1 MRASHRIL
9 HSLEPHQQVLPTRAD
24 VESDPCAGDV
34 HVGQMP
40 GVVAPYLSR
49 QWGVSRR
56 MVDALQKSFTFSIQ
70 ARSVECFIKVEQ
82 IGEGQYGQV
91 NLICSV

>member
-9 HSLEPHQQVLPTRAD
+9 HSLEPHQQVLPSRAD
-24 VESDPCAGDV
+24 VEPDPCAGDV

-49 QWGVSRR
+49 QWGVSGK
-56 MVDALQKSFTFSIQ
+56 MVDALQKSFTFQSRQ
-70 ARSVECFIKVEQ
+70 EVLNVSLKLSRLEKD
-82 IGEGQYGQV
+82 
-91 NLICSV
+91 NMDR